1 MTLQN
6 EIQRFFSDVV
16 QIIFPERKPGTEDV
30 KDVPLLVLLFKKNR
44 FNEYLDSGISKKI
57 RSFLGD
63 KEPRLLI
70 TGNEDIKN
78 VILSIVNGKNDD
90 SFNFP
95 NAVLDYSFKTF
106 VGITEKNDKIFLLMA
121 SEADR
126 HVKVDKD
133 KHQTLILILEGYT
146 IRK

>member
-1 MTLQN
+1 MTVQN

-63 KEPRLLI
+63 KEPMLLI

-95 NAVLDYSFKTF
+95 NAVLDHSFKTF
-106 VGITEKNDKIFLLMA
+106 VSITEKNDKIFVLMA

-126 HVKVDKD
+126 QVKFDND
-133 KHQTLILILEGYT
+133 KHKTLILILEGYT
-146 IRK
+146 IPK

>member
-44 FNEYLDSGISKKI
+44 FYEYLDSGISKKI
-57 RSFLGD
+57 KSFLGD

-78 VILSIVNGKNDD
+78 AVLSIVNAKNDD
-90 SFNFP
+90 TFDFP
-95 NAVLDYSFKTF
+95 DAVLDYSFKTF
-106 VGITEKNDKIFLLMA
+106 LSITEENDKIFVLMA
-121 SEADR
+121 NEADR
-126 HVKVDKD
+126 
-133 KHQTLILILEGYT
+133 Q
-146 IRK
+146 